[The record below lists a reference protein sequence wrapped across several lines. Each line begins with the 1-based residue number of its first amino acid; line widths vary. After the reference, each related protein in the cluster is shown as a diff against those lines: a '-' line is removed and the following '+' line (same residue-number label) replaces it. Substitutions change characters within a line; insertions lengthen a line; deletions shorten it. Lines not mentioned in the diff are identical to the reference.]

1 MKPSQPRFE
10 LARSALVVCFAAVSI
25 IGTCVPVQ
33 AETAR
38 ETRVWGF
45 GLKTIVG
52 SGKSA
57 TETRTVGAFDR
68 LSLQDGVTAT
78 VRRGATQNIAITADD
93 NIVPLVETKLQ
104 GTTLIVRVRPNTSMR
119 TKSPIAV
126 AIDYTKLD
134 HLKVTDGVSAEVD
147 TLAAPSV
154 SVKVSD
160 GASLVLAGIEAQSV
174 DVSVADGASARI
186 KSIARTEQHKYKVS
200 DGARLDID
208 STNGGRAT
216 VSVSD
221 GARFNARGLNASEV
235 DLKVS
240 DGAKAKLAGSAVSQ
254 IYAASDGAFID
265 ARELKGSSVNA
276 RIADASSLNAGL
288 VERLDLQVQDG
299 GSVRYEGQPSINV
312 KRSAGSSVRPY

>member
-1 MKPSQPRFE
+1 MNTSYGFVRTQNLL
-10 LARSALVVCFAAVSI
+10 LACIAAVAI
-25 IGTCVPVQ
+25 VATCMPVH
-33 AETAR
+33 ADTTR

-52 SGKSA
+52 SGKPA
-57 TETRTVGAFDR
+57 TETRSVGAFDR

-78 VRRGATQNIAITADD
+78 VRRGGAQNIAITADD
-93 NIVPLVETKLQ
+93 NIVALIETKLQ
-104 GTTLIVRVRPNTSMR
+104 GTTLVVRVRPNTSMR

-126 AIDYTKLD
+126 AIDYTKLE
-134 HLKVTDGVSAEVD
+134 HLKVSDGVRAEVD
-147 TLAAPSV
+147 TLTGPAV
-154 SVKVSD
+154 SVKVAD
-160 GASLVLAGIEAQSV
+160 GASLALAGIEAQSV
-174 DVSVADGASARI
+174 EVSVADGASARI
-186 KSIARTEQHKYKVS
+186 KSISRAEQHKYIVS

-208 STNGGRAT
+208 STNGGRAS

-221 GARFNARGLNASEV
+221 GARFSVRGLNASEV

-240 DGAKAKLAGSAVSQ
+240 DGAKAKLAGNAVSQ

-265 ARELKGSSVNA
+265 ARELKGASVSA
-276 RIADASSLNAGL
+276 RIADASSLDAGH
-288 VERLDLQVQDG
+288 VERLDVQVQDG